1 MDLVLEFGALRLQL
15 ASSRGIA
22 RLACNWAII
31 QQQLLL
37 CSVGGL
43 WVVGLAWIWMFGT
56 CQLEPGARMFELYQ
70 FVITSASTS
79 GYMFAVV
86 MVTAAD
92 QTLDIRLHCIFFLQ
106 MNYFITVNVRP
117 FVSWN
122 TAVMLCCFEIK
133 PMTV

>member
-56 CQLEPGARMFELYQ
+56 CQLEPGAGMFELYQ

-92 QTLDIRLHCIFFLQ
+92 QTLDIRLHCIFFSLDEL
-106 MNYFITVNVRP
+106 FHHSKCAT
-117 FVSWN
+117 
-122 TAVMLCCFEIK
+122 LCKLEHCSNSVLF
-133 PMTV
+133 